1 MSTLL
6 LVANPAASGFT
17 GGLHREVVTRL
28 SQAFTVETVWPTSPD
43 EAEAAALGAAHRGC
57 SVVAAMGGDG
67 VVHHVVNGIVGT
79 ETALGIIPA
88 GTTNVLARILGI
100 PERPRAAAR
109 YLASQPPAV
118 WMPLAGIELRRGN
131 TESIRYATFAT
142 GVGFDASV
150 VEVSNA
156 EPYRK
161 YWFGGVHYARSA
173 ASVLLGS
180 QMRRRP
186 GLSVEVA
193 GRRFI
198 AASALVQVHTPYTY
212 FGAVPL
218 RIIDRRPIGL
228 AVLVIERF
236 TLLRSAGVLAAA
248 LAGRGLDRIPGVHVV
263 ADVDTVDVAA
273 DPSAPLQ
280 ADGEFLGTVESVT
293 FSARPHSVRVVA
305 PTSG

>member
-17 GGLHREVVTRL
+17 GGLHREVVARL
-28 SQAFTVETVWPTSPD
+28 SRSFAVETVWPTSPD

-67 VVHHVVNGIVGT
+67 VAHHVVNGIVGT
-79 ETALGIIPA
+79 DTALGIIPA
-88 GTTNVLARILGI
+88 GTTNVLARILGV

-109 YLASQPPAV
+109 YLASHPPAV
-118 WMPLAGIELRRGN
+118 WMPLAGIELRRQK
-131 TESIRYATFAT
+131 TESLRYATFGT
-142 GVGFDASV
+142 GIGFDASV

-161 YWFGGVHYARSA
+161 YWFGGFHYARSA
-173 ASVLLGS
+173 TSVLLGK
-180 QMRRRP
+180 QLRTEP
-186 GLSVEVA
+186 DLSVEVS
-193 GRRFI
+193 GRTYR
-198 AASALVQVHTPYTY
+198 AASVLVQVHTPYTY
-212 FGAVPL
+212 FGSVPL
-218 RIIDRRPIGL
+218 RFLDRRPSGL
-228 AVLVIERF
+228 AALIIERF
-236 TLLRSAGVLAAA
+236 TLLRSVGVLLTA

-263 ADVDTVDVAA
+263 ADVDRVDVDA
-273 DPSAPLQ
+273 DHATPLQ
-280 ADGEFLGTVESVT
+280 ADGELLGAVDSAT